1 MQGNYL
7 KTALH
12 FEMFTREKENA
23 FIFLNELAKIIT
35 FFRFNFK
42 MAKALL
48 NGKSQNYHLI
58 DTEDF
63 FTSFTSKLITYFINS
78 FTSGKKV

>member
-1 MQGNYL
+1 
-7 KTALH
+7 
-12 FEMFTREKENA
+12 
-23 FIFLNELAKIIT
+23 
-35 FFRFNFK
+35 